1 MHNDNRPFCSIS
13 IMPRI
18 SETTPISILTVDD
31 HPLFREGLAA
41 AIGDAPDMKLLGEAS
56 SAQEAIERFKQLRP
70 DITLMDLRMG
80 EMSGLDAI
88 TAIRAEFPGARIIVL
103 TTYEGDAQVLGALKA
118 GAAGYLLKSSVRK
131 NLLDTIRAVH
141 AGQRR
146 IPPSIA
152 AEIARHAADDAL
164 SEREIE
170 ILRGVAAGKSNK
182 LIALE
187 LRIAENTVKAHMR
200 RILPKLKANDRTHA
214 VTIALRRGMFYLS

>member
-1 MHNDNRPFCSIS
+1 
-13 IMPRI
+13 MPRI
-18 SETTPISILTVDD
+18 SEKEPISILTVDD
-31 HPLFREGLAA
+31 HPLFRQGLAA
-41 AIGDAPDMKLLGEAS
+41 AIADESDMKLLGEA
-56 SAQEAIERFKQLRP
+56 ATGREAIEQFRQLRP
-70 DITLMDLRMG
+70 DITLMDLRMR
-80 EMSGLDAI
+80 EMSGLEAI

-103 TTYEGDAQVLGALKA
+103 TTYEGDAQALGALKA

-131 NLLDTIRAVH
+131 DLVDTIRTVH
-141 AGQRR
+141 AGQRW

-152 AEIARHAADDAL
+152 AEIAEHAADAL

-200 RILPKLKANDRTHA
+200 RILPKLEANDRTHA
-214 VTIALRRGMFYLS
+214 VTIALKRGILDLSG